1 MYNDCL
7 NRLTCHGLVKPI
19 EGQNMNFHKLYYDVL
34 YTSDTYI
41 RIYHIVHNRVYS
53 RNFMSLLKSDRT
65 GSARAD
71 PPGSWMTTTIVI
83 LRASPTAA
91 GTRPHRHFC
100 MLITLVYT
108 LSLFCNRQL
117 EELCLQSPQVWKV
130 LVLFLVSAAF
140 PVPNEMR
147 ISLASVFIRSE
158 HQSRYGASF
167 VSGTEEKQGAES
179 HKSP

>member
-1 MYNDCL
+1 MYIDCL
-7 NRLTCHGLVKPI
+7 NGLTCHGLAHWRSQYELLSTVLWRTVYIGYIHKNLPDRK
-19 EGQNMNFHKLYYDVL
+19 QSSVHSKLYAFTKVRPYRL
-34 YTSDTYI
+34 CK
-41 RIYHIVHNRVYS
+41 NRPAG
-53 RNFMSLLKSDRT
+53 LLNDHHHCH
-65 GSARAD
+65 SARVA
-71 PPGSWMTTTIVI
+71 G
-83 LRASPTAA
+83 AAA
-91 GTRPHRHFC
+91 GTRPQVC

-117 EELCLQSPQVWKV
+117 EELCPQSPQVWKV